1 MKVIKRF
8 LFIEKGIKIKLVSY
22 SIYFSKQKLHTIRY
36 YMIHIV
42 VNVQKHLK
50 ISKYILMKMNVKI
63 FPKIQMF
70 ISVNE
75 LPNSIC

>member
-1 MKVIKRF
+1 MKIIKKF
-8 LFIEKGIKIKLVSY
+8 LLIEKKVKSLVSY

-36 YMIHIV
+36 YMSHIV
-42 VNVQKHLK
+42 VNMQKHLK

-63 FPKIQMF
+63 LPKIQMF